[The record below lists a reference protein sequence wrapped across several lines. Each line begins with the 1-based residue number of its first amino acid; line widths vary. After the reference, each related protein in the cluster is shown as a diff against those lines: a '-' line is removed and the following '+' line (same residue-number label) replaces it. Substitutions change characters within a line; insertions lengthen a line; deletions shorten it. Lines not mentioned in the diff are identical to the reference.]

1 MLQNARVTALTVVEL
16 LSGNEQEGKI
26 IPPPFLPPTH
36 LGLKPLTILAK
47 RSILDAWLFPKW
59 VSVGGYNT
67 VSKIQTE
74 ISPWQQVRMES
85 F

>member
-1 MLQNARVTALTVVEL
+1 MLQNARVTAFTVVEL
-16 LSGNEQEGKI
+16 LSGNKQEDKI
-26 IPPPFLPPTH
+26 TPRPPPPTH

-59 VSVGGYNT
+59 AYVGGYHT
-67 VSKIQTE
+67 VFKIQTE
-74 ISPWQQVRMES
+74 MSPWQQVRMES